1 MSADGA
7 TVDIGRAAR
16 SFMRINTAGDGQRAS
31 SLSMART
38 HRIGLSRAA
47 FVIGVGRA
55 SEDSDS
61 PMLSNTGEVYAHK
74 LPDTKAAAPF
84 NDRKGSADTLR
95 RSACR
100 T

>member
-1 MSADGA
+1 
-7 TVDIGRAAR
+7 
-16 SFMRINTAGDGQRAS
+16 
-31 SLSMART
+31 MARM

-61 PMLSNTGEVYAHK
+61 PMLSNTAEVYAHK

-84 NDRKGSADTLR
+84 NDRKGSTDTLR
-95 RSACR
+95 RYIAPISVPNVRPKPPAV
-100 T
+100 TTISVHPPTQ